1 MRLANVFLLCCL
13 LLTSPSLIHAQEGP
27 PLPTPM
33 DTLKAAHPRLLIL
46 DSDLPSIKAHI
57 AADPFAKAEFDRIH
71 ARAISLLSSQPET
84 FELGGP
90 RPTLLPVAR
99 EMEGRILTLSGMYR
113 LTGDKR
119 FADRAIAEM
128 LSAAK
133 FPDWHPRTPLN
144 TAELTA
150 AMGIGYDWLYP
161 ILTSSQRTEIR
172 QAIVDKGIH
181 TYLARINRNQMHYQN
196 NWAQVIYGGHT
207 VAALAVAE
215 PNDQTSIERA
225 QKVIGYARPGIA
237 LVMKLFAPD
246 GGFEEGPIY
255 WGYATIYNVLYIAS
269 LDSAL
274 GTDFG
279 ASKMAGFDVTP
290 EYEIQAT
297 GPFFEYAN
305 FSDSHPEAQLSSQM
319 YWFAN
324 RFHRPVYAAH
334 ERALMESQ
342 KKDGKLDTDFFH
354 HARFEIMGLLWSAM
368 TPEPKS
374 VQSLSK
380 VQSFSR
386 IQQAY
391 MRSSW
396 FDPNAAYVG
405 FKGGQAGV
413 SHGHLDLG
421 SFVFD
426 DLGQRWAS
434 DLGPETYGVPD
445 YFGKLRWTYYRT
457 QTRAHNTIAVDDENE
472 DRDGVCTILFAH
484 NRGKDEFI
492 VADLDKAYKSKLQS
506 WKRGIAILGNR
517 RILVQDEIT
526 PLKAVN
532 LIWHLH
538 TFANVEIA
546 ADKRS
551 ATLRIQD
558 KVMHAR
564 IVAPAEAHFNIAPP
578 PVLKPGETPN
588 AGVTDLVIEQPQS
601 STKQV
606 IAVLFSP
613 KGDNKTVHLKNLT
626 DWNKR

>member
-1 MRLANVFLLCCL
+1 MRLANVFLLGCL

-33 DTLKAAHPRLLIL
+33 DTLRPAHPRLFIL
-46 DSDLPSIKAHI
+46 DSDLPNIKARI
-57 AADPFAKAEFDRIH
+57 AADPVAKAEFDRIH
-71 ARAISLLSSQPET
+71 ARALALLAEQPET
-84 FELGGP
+84 FQLGGP
-90 RPTLLPVAR
+90 RPTLLPIAR

-113 LTGDKR
+113 LTGDRR

-161 ILTSSQRTEIR
+161 ILTYDQRTQIR
-172 QAIVDKGIH
+172 QAVVDKGLH
-181 TYLARINRNQMHYQN
+181 TFLARIARNQMHYDN

-215 PNDQTSIERA
+215 PGDQASIERA
-225 QKVIGYARPGIA
+225 QKIIGYSRPGIE

-255 WGYATIYNVLYIAS
+255 WDYATIYNVLYIAS

-279 ASKMAGFDVTP
+279 ASKMPGFDVTP

-297 GPFFEYAN
+297 GPFFQYAN

-324 RFHRPVYAAH
+324 RFHRPAYAAH
-334 ERALMESQ
+334 ESELLQSQ
-342 KKDGKLDTDFFH
+342 KKNGELDTSFFH
-354 HARFEIMGLLWSAM
+354 HARFEMIGLFWYAI
-368 TPEPKS
+368 TPQPKS
-374 VQSLSK
+374 FQTLPK
-380 VQSFSR
+380 VESFSR

-396 FDPNAAYVG
+396 SDPNAAYVG

-421 SFVFD
+421 SFVLD
-426 DLGQRWAS
+426 DLGHRWAS

-472 DRDGVCTILFAH
+472 DRDGVCNILFADSK
-484 NRGKDEFI
+484 GKDEFI
-492 VADLDKAYKSKLQS
+492 VADLDQAYKSKLQS
-506 WKRGIAILGNR
+506 WKRGIAILDGR

-526 PLKAVN
+526 PSKPVN
-532 LIWHLH
+532 LVWHLH
-538 TFANVEIA
+538 TFASVNIA
-546 ADKRS
+546 GDKRS

-558 KVMHAR
+558 TVMRAK
-564 IVAPAEAHFNIAPP
+564 IIAPAEAHFSIAPP

-588 AGVTDLVIEQPQS
+588 TGVTDLVIEQPQT

-606 IAVLFSP
+606 IAVLFSR
-613 KGDNKTVHLKNLT
+613 KGDNKSVHLKDLM
-626 DWNKR
+626 DWNKK